1 MTDKALELKRR
12 YEAFATSGDDKTTAC
27 DYNLRDLE
35 IAYGLEF
42 IRDGDILLDVGCGP
56 GVALERYVAER
67 RIIAFGIDY
76 AENMVSFAHKRT
88 AEVAPNAKIDFRCAS
103 VEELPFDGEKFDVVT
118 SHRCLMAL
126 LDWGRQQKALL
137 EIHRVLKPGG
147 IYVMMEGTFDGLDR
161 LNFYRRK
168 FNLTEIEAGGQDR
181 LFTLKFHEKPL
192 AEFCAPHF
200 ELLRTQR
207 FGMYYFLTRIV
218 QPLLVAPEKPRY
230 DHPLNEVAKAIAKVV
245 PDFESIGH
253 LVGFAWRKRVIS
265 SNENRQKSAQS

>member
-1 MTDKALELKRR
+1 VRDQLVELKRR
-12 YEAFATSGDDKTTAC
+12 YEAFATSGDEKTTAC

-42 IRDGDILLDVGCGP
+42 IRDGDTILDVGCGP
-56 GVALERYVAER
+56 GVALEQYATKR
-67 RIIAFGIDY
+67 RVTAFGIDY
-76 AENMVSFAHKRT
+76 AENMIEFARKR
-88 AEVAPNAKIDFRCAS
+88 VAQTIPNTKINLRRAS
-103 VEELPFDGEKFDVVT
+103 VEELPFASGSFDVVT

-126 LDWGRQQKALL
+126 LEWDRQQKALL
-137 EIHRVLKPGG
+137 DIHRVLKPGG
-147 IYVMMEGTFDGLDR
+147 IYVMLEGTFDGLER

-168 FNLTEIEAGGQDR
+168 FHLTEIEASGQDR
-181 LFTLKFHEKPL
+181 LFTLKFHEKQL

-218 QPLLVAPEKPRY
+218 QPLLVAPEQPRY
-230 DHPLNEVAKAIAKVV
+230 NHPLNEVAKAIATIV

-253 LVGFAWRKRVIS
+253 LVGFAWRKRVPL
-265 SNENRQKSAQS
+265 SAGTEGSAEQ